1 MPSDRNELKERA
13 KNALQKKGAFGEDF
27 DLNHYSEVAGE
38 IPVFTSPTELPKN
51 IQEAMLKTG
60 VSPSVEGNDGSM
72 LVLDNLVLLNN
83 SKYEGLEL
91 LDIREALKKYD
102 WLQEYS
108 WNAVSVDAD
117 KYTAATYLNDSPG
130 YFIRVF
136 AGQHVKLPVQ
146 TCIMIDHDTT
156 AQTVHNIIIVEEG
169 ASIEI
174 ISGCTSGSD
183 VDSALHMGISEMYIK
198 KNATLKFTMIHNWAE
213 NIGVRPRTNV
223 VVEENGTFIN
233 NYIILKKVR
242 SVQSYPTA
250 NLVGKGAVAQFN
262 TVAIAQPGAELDLGS
277 RVILGAPECKAE
289 IISRS
294 ITVGGKVINRG
305 TLVGD
310 APDIKAHLECRGLI
324 LGDGGVNVAI
334 PELDARVADVEM
346 THEASLGKVAQDQV
360 EYIMSRGLTEDEAVG
375 MIVRGFLEVGIR
387 GIPDDIK
394 AEIDDAIRQSDLATG

>member
-1 MPSDRNELKERA
+1 
-13 KNALQKKGAFGEDF
+13 
-27 DLNHYSEVAGE
+27 
-38 IPVFTSPTELPKN
+38 
-51 IQEAMLKTG
+51 MLKTG

-72 LVLDNLVLLNN
+72 LVIDNTIVLNN
-83 SKYEGLEL
+83 SKNEGFEL

-198 KNATLKFTMIHNWAE
+198 KNATPKFTMIHNWAE

>member
-1 MPSDRNELKERA
+1 MPSDRSELIERA

-27 DLNHYSEVAGE
+27 DLKTYSEVSGE
-38 IPVFTSPTELPKN
+38 IPVFNAPSELPSSIK
-51 IQEAMLKTG
+51 EAMLKTG
-60 VSPSVEGNDGSM
+60 VNPSTEGNDGSM
-72 LVLDNLVLLNN
+72 LVIDNSIVLNN
-83 SKYEGLEL
+83 SNNDGFEL
-91 LDIREALKKYD
+91 MDIRDALKKYD
-102 WLQEYS
+102 WLKDYS
-108 WNAVSVDAD
+108 WNAVNVDAD

-130 YFIRVF
+130 YFIRAF
-136 AGQHVKLPVQ
+136 AGKKVKLPVQ
-146 TCIMIDHDTT
+146 TCIMIDHNDS
-156 AQTVHNIIIVEEG
+156 AQTIHNIIIVEEG

-183 VDSALHMGISEMYIK
+183 VDAALHMGISEMYVK
-198 KNATLKFTMIHNWAE
+198 KDASLKFTMIHNWAE
-213 NIGVRPRTNV
+213 NVGVRPRTGI

-233 NYIILKKVR
+233 NYVILKKVK
-242 SVQSYPTA
+242 SVQTYPTA
-250 NLVGKGAVAQFN
+250 RLIGKGAVAQFN

-277 RVILGAPECKAE
+277 RAVLAAPECRAE

-310 APDIKAHLECRGLI
+310 AKDIKAHLECRGLI
-324 LGDGGVNVAI
+324 LGDNGVNIAI

-387 GIPDDIK
+387 GIPEDIK
-394 AEIDDAIRQSDLATG
+394 AEIDETIRQSDLATG